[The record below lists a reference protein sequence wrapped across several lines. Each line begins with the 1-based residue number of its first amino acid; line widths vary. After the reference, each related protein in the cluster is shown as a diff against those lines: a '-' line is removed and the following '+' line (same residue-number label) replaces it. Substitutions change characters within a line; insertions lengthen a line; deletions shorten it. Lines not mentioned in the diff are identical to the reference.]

1 MSIAARLLKK
11 SGTLDSNNLK
21 AILNELILS
30 FFNKNLKNEQKNMQ
44 YYELSKKYEIS
55 IIAEEYID

>member
-21 AILNELILS
+21 AILNDLILS

-44 YYELSKKYEIS
+44 YYELAKKYEIS